1 MNALI
6 VDDEPAIRSL
16 IARILEAEGWK
27 VEEAESAE
35 KAFEKIGEKEWNL
48 ICCDVVMG
56 GLDGYSALRHFRE
69 MIPNARVILMTG
81 YGTAAGAL
89 SAAADG
95 AFDYLLKPFKP
106 DALRTLA
113 NEVKESFKSNPQSI
127 PPVQMPYIE
136 SLASETDLVGS
147 SEAFIEVMK
156 QVGRVAPT
164 NLPVLITGESGTG
177 KEIVAH
183 ALHRRSERADKHFVA
198 VNCGAVPAELIK
210 SELFGHVRGAF
221 TGADKD
227 RAGLFEEADGG
238 TVFLDEITETS
249 PTFQVTL
256 LRAIQENEIRRV
268 GSNRTQIINI
278 RIIAASNRNIEEEI
292 QAGRFRQD
300 LYYRLNA
307 VSIDLPPL
315 RERVSDIITLSHHF
329 ARSYQSNKKPIS
341 FEPEVIELLEKYPW
355 PGNIRELENAIRRA
369 VALCNGIVRVEDL
382 PERIRDYS
390 AITEVESDTALEDR
404 SEDLPDKEWQSLAQV
419 EGQYVKRVLQ
429 FTGYNKQRA
438 TRILQVD
445 RKTLDRMIQRHNIE
459 QP

>member
-1 MNALI
+1 MYALI
-6 VDDEPAIRSL
+6 VDDEPAVRTL
-16 IARILEAEGWK
+16 IVRILEAEGWT

-35 KAFEKIGEKEWNL
+35 KAFEKIAEREWNL

-69 MIPNARVILMTG
+69 LIPNARVILMTG

-106 DALRTLA
+106 NALRTLA
-113 NEVKESFKSNPQSI
+113 NEVKESFKSNPGRV
-127 PPVQMPYIE
+127 PTQMPHIE
-136 SLASETDLVGS
+136 SLVSETDLVGS

-177 KEIVAH
+177 KEIVAQ

-268 GSNRTQIINI
+268 GSNRTQVINI
-278 RIIAASNRNIEEEI
+278 RIIAASNRDIEEEI

-307 VSIDLPPL
+307 VSINLPPL

-329 ARSYQSNKKPIS
+329 ARSYQDKKKPLS
-341 FEPEVIELLEKYPW
+341 FEPEVMELLEKYPW

-390 AITEVESDTALEDR
+390 STAEIKGETTFEER
-404 SEDLPDKEWQSLAQV
+404 SEDLPDNEWQSLAQV
-419 EGQYVKRVLQ
+419 EGQYVRKVLQ